1 MGLHLQLKS
10 GKSAAWEVR
19 VVCYVVFQHR
29 RNCGCNSA
37 VVKRLSTPSKRESPL
52 YSDFNGLV
60 PRPRGRLGRVFH
72 GGAACAIVL
81 ALASCSAPLPNE
93 SASAAVEVTS
103 AEADYSGAP
112 ARVRRMSAEQYE
124 NTIAYVFGD
133 DIRVGAPFAP
143 LRRTDGLLASGA
155 ATAGV
160 TLGELQQIQ
169 RSAASIAAQVIDKGT
184 AERPSRRDFLIPC
197 KPNDLTAADDA
208 CAAEFIKSTGRL
220 LYRRPLSED
229 RVAEFVNDAHA
240 GAEELED
247 FYAGLALVI
256 EGMLID
262 PKVIFVTD
270 TTEPDPNNPGQRRLD
285 AYALA
290 SRLSFFLWDAAPDD
304 TLLKAAESGE
314 ILTKEGRTRL
324 VDMMLASPRL
334 ETGVRAFFDDMFGFD
349 DFGNLA
355 KDPSIY
361 PMITGTTLMD
371 AREQTLRT
379 VIDHLLTDKG
389 DYRDLYTT
397 RETFMSPALA
407 TVYQVP
413 TEPGWVPYEFPEGS
427 PRTGLLTQIS
437 FLTVHAHPGRSSP
450 TLRGKALREL
460 LLCQP
465 VPPPPPNVNFS
476 EIENPESEY
485 KTQRDRVNA
494 HLANPVCAGCHKIT
508 DPMGLALEAFDGA
521 GRYRETEKGNLI
533 DTSGSLDGTS
543 FDSVLGLSKALRD
556 HPALPSC
563 LVNRL
568 YSYGTG
574 GPMSRDGREAL
585 AVLSDR
591 FAQVN
596 YRVPDLLRMIATS
609 DAFIEVVETP
619 ALSAAAANTVHGSSP
634 QTAAARQ

>member
-1 MGLHLQLKS
+1 MTG
-10 GKSAAWEVR
+10 
-19 VVCYVVFQHR
+19 
-29 RNCGCNSA
+29 
-37 VVKRLSTPSKRESPL
+37 RLSTSRERESPL
-52 YSDFNGLV
+52 YSVFNGLG
-60 PRPRGRLGRVFH
+60 PRSRSRLGSAFL
-72 GGAACAIVL
+72 GGAACVFVL
-81 ALASCSAPLPNE
+81 ALASCSAPSSNE
-93 SASAAVEVTS
+93 SASAVAKVTS

-112 ARVRRMSAEQYE
+112 ARVRRMSEAQYE
-124 NTIAYVFGD
+124 NTIAYVFGA

-169 RSAASIAAQVIDKGT
+169 RSAASIAAQVIDKGN

-197 KPNDLTAADDA
+197 KPVDLTAADDA
-208 CAAEFIKSTGRL
+208 CATKFIKSTGRL

-229 RVAEFVNDAHA
+229 RVVEFVNAARA
-240 GAEELED
+240 GAEDLED

-262 PKVIFVTD
+262 PKVIFVAD
-270 TTEPDPNNPGQRRLD
+270 TTEPDPNNPGHRRLD

-304 TLLKAAESGE
+304 ALLNAAESGE
-314 ILTKEGRTRL
+314 ILTKEGRTRI

-349 DFGNLA
+349 DFANLA

-379 VIDHLLTDKG
+379 VIDHLLIDKG

-413 TEPGWVPYEFPEGS
+413 TAPGWVPYEFPEGS
-427 PRTGLLTQIS
+427 PRTGLLTQVS

-460 LLCQP
+460 VLCQP
-465 VPPPPPNVNFS
+465 VPRPPPDVDFSLVN
-476 EIENPESEY
+476 NPDASY
-485 KTQRDRVNA
+485 PTQRDRVSA
-494 HLANPVCAGCHKIT
+494 HLENPVCAGCHKIT
-508 DPMGLALEAFDGA
+508 DPMGLALESFDGA

-533 DTSGSLDGTS
+533 DTSGSLDGKA
-543 FDSVLGLSKALRD
+543 FDNVVGLSKALRD

-574 GPMSRDGREAL
+574 GPMSLDGKDAL
-585 AVLSDR
+585 AVLTEK
-591 FAQVN
+591 FEQVG

-609 DAFIEVVETP
+609 DAFVEVVETP
-619 ALSAAAANTVHGSSP
+619 ALPAAAAKTVHGSSP
-634 QTAAARQ
+634 QTAAAR

>member
-1 MGLHLQLKS
+1 MH
-10 GKSAAWEVR
+10 
-19 VVCYVVFQHR
+19 
-29 RNCGCNSA
+29 
-37 VVKRLSTPSKRESPL
+37 
-52 YSDFNGLV
+52 SDFNGLG
-60 PRPRGRLGRVFH
+60 PRPKNRVGVTFLGS
-72 GGAACAIVL
+72 ALCAVAL
-81 ALASCSAPLPNE
+81 TLASCSAPSSNE
-93 SASAAVEVTS
+93 TASAVAEVTS
-103 AEADYSGAP
+103 ADADYSGAP
-112 ARVRRMSAEQYE
+112 ARVRRMSEAQYE

-169 RSAASIAAQVIDKGT
+169 RSAASIAAQVIDKGN

-197 KPNDLTAADDA
+197 KPDDPTAADDA
-208 CAAEFIKSTGRL
+208 CATKFIKSTGRL
-220 LYRRPLSED
+220 LYRRPLSDD
-229 RVAEFVNDAHA
+229 RVAEFVSEAHA
-240 GAEELED
+240 GAEELKD

-262 PKVIFVTD
+262 PKVIFVAD
-270 TTEPDPNNPGQRRLD
+270 TTEPDPNNPGHRRLD

-290 SRLSFFLWDAAPDD
+290 SRLSFFLWNAAPDD
-304 TLLKAAESGE
+304 ALLKAAESGE
-314 ILTKEGRTRL
+314 ILTKAGRTRI

-349 DFGNLA
+349 DFANLA

-379 VIDHLLTDKG
+379 VIDHLLTDHG

-437 FLTVHAHPGRSSP
+437 FLAVHSHPGRSSP

-460 LLCQP
+460 VLCQP
-465 VPPPPPNVNFS
+465 VPRPPPDVDFSIVN
-476 EIENPESEY
+476 NPKSSY
-485 KTQRDRVNA
+485 PTQRDRVSA
-494 HLANPVCAGCHKIT
+494 HLENPVCAGCHKIT
-508 DPMGLALEAFDGA
+508 DPMGLALESFDGA
-521 GRYRETEKGNLI
+521 GRYRETEKGNPI
-533 DTSGSLDGTS
+533 DTSGSLDGKE
-543 FDSVLGLSKALRD
+543 FDNVVGLSEALRD

-574 GPMSRDGREAL
+574 GPMSRDGKEAL
-585 AVLSDR
+585 AVLSDK
-591 FAQVN
+591 FEKIG
-596 YRVPDLLRMIATS
+596 YRVPELLRMIAIS
-609 DAFIEVVETP
+609 DAFVEVVETP
-619 ALSAAAANTVHGSSP
+619 AQSAAAASAGHGTSQ
-634 QTAAARQ
+634 QTAAIR